1 VRNLRLAGTLV
12 LLALIS
18 SIPVLK
24 EPGFGPAQA
33 QQQRPAD
40 QPIFRVEA
48 NLVRVD
54 AYITRN
60 GVPVEDLTAGDF
72 ELLED
77 GVAQKIET
85 FERVKIGG
93 VTHTAAVAD
102 PNSQREGNE
111 RAGDPRRRVFVIFL
125 DTYHVRPENSQRAG
139 TALARVL
146 DQLLAPEDLV
156 GIAKPDMDVTDLMLG
171 HKASVIQRGL
181 ATSSYWGVGDDYTR
195 LDAVESAYM
204 TCYPQAVARELIA
217 RRRERMTLDSLR
229 DLVRHLQILR
239 DERKAIV
246 VVSEGWILFRDNQ
259 GLMSMTGGQVPGVPQ
274 IFAGPGGKPS
284 LRNPGSYGG
293 ATQQQCDSDRMTL
306 AYQNNDEYFRDIT
319 GEANRTNAA
328 FYPLDAGGLRTGV
341 DASSPLDGSSLWAL
355 MRQRQ
360 NSLVSLATAT
370 DGVAVYNTNDLTSG
384 MKKVVADLSH
394 YYLLGYYSTNT
405 KLDGK
410 YRRIRVRVK
419 RPGLDVRA
427 REGYRAATREEI
439 TASDAKSAPRPS
451 SGLLST
457 AVAEPMNPAA
467 SGSATSPELS
477 AALGRLSQIRP
488 TAPFRLHAI
497 AVSTPGGLRLWIAG
511 ELEATTSRTAWSSGF
526 DASVLVSAAGGAG
539 GAGRAAVEPGS
550 RSFLISTTAGNVTG
564 DVQVQAR
571 LTPRG
576 DTGAGGHGPAIGEVV
591 SVTPTAPDVF
601 AATQPLLFRL
611 SGASAVPRPAADF
624 QFYRTERVRL
634 EAPLGPSARP
644 AAGRLLDRA
653 GKPLDVP
660 VAVAEREGDG
670 VRWLIADINL
680 APLSNGDYGIE
691 LTAEREGKQ
700 ATMVTAIRV
709 VR

>member
-1 VRNLRLAGTLV
+1 VRVPRPSVWRLLV
-12 LLALIS
+12 VIAS
-18 SIPVLK
+18 VAVLGA
-24 EPGFGPAQA
+24 PGFRSAQA

-40 QPIFRVEA
+40 QPVFRVQA

-54 AYITRN
+54 AYITKN

-85 FERVKIGG
+85 FERVRIGAG
-93 VTHTAAVAD
+93 AHTAAVTD

-111 RAGDPRRRVFVIFL
+111 RAADPRRRVFVIFL

-156 GIAKPDMDVTDLMLG
+156 AVAKPDMDVTDLILG
-171 HKASVIQRGL
+171 HKSSVIQRGL
-181 ATSSYWGVGDDYTR
+181 ATSAFWGVGDDYTR

-204 TCYPQAVARELIA
+204 TCYPQAIARELIA

-246 VVSEGWILFRDNQ
+246 VVSEGWILFRDNP

-274 IFAGPGGKPS
+274 VFTGPGGKPS
-284 LRNPGSYGG
+284 LTNPGSYGG

-306 AYQNNDEYFRDIT
+306 AYQDNDQYFRDIT

-328 FYPLDAGGLRTGV
+328 FYPLDAGGLRTGM
-341 DASSPLDGSSLWAL
+341 DASSSLSPSTLRAL

-360 NSLVSLATAT
+360 DSLVSLATAT
-370 DGVAVYNTNDLTSG
+370 DGVAVYNTNDLTTG

-394 YYLLGYYSTNT
+394 YYLLGYYSTNS

-439 TASDAKSAPRPS
+439 TAADPTTPTQPR

-467 SGSATSPELS
+467 SGVAISPELS

-511 ELEATTSRTAWSSGF
+511 ELEATAARSAWGAGA
-526 DASVLVSAAGGAG
+526 DASVIVSAAGGAS
-539 GAGRAAVEPGS
+539 GAGRAPVEPGS
-550 RSFLISTTAGNVTG
+550 RSFLISTNAGNVTG
-564 DVQVQAR
+564 DAQVQAR

-576 DTGAGGHGPAIGEVV
+576 DGGNGGLAPAMGEVV
-591 SVTPTAPDVF
+591 SVTTIAPDVF

-611 SGASAVPRPAADF
+611 SGASAAPRPAADF

-634 EAPLGPSARP
+634 EAPLGPAARP

-660 VAVAEREGDG
+660 VVVSEREGDG
-670 VRWLIADINL
+670 VRWLVADINL
-680 APLSNGDYGIE
+680 APLSHGDYGIE

-700 ATMVTAIRV
+700 AAMVTAIRV